1 VAGIEEEERR
11 HAASRRDAYV
21 RRSLRIEAGRARGG
35 DEQSAQETGV
45 PQRARSDARQVG
57 GDVRERVGLHMVA
70 GVHGA
75 KLESGRN
82 SRNADA
88 AARRATVAWRLSF
101 TAMTPRRT
109 LGTIPNILSASRLV
123 LAAGFVAV
131 GAAEARI
138 GLIGAAAITDMLDG
152 WLARRVKATS
162 RWGALLDPIADRVF
176 VLTVVGTFLFTGALS
191 TTAYFILISR
201 DLATAVGFLVAKTI
215 AWLRPVQFKA
225 RPAGKVVTVL
235 QLLTLLA
242 VLAWPEGVNLL
253 LAAVAVASVLA
264 IVDYTLALWRARVR

>member
-1 VAGIEEEERR
+1 MWVSEVACTW
-11 HAASRRDAYV
+11 
-21 RRSLRIEAGRARGG
+21 SLEF
-35 DEQSAQETGV
+35 T
-45 PQRARSDARQVG
+45 
-57 GDVRERVGLHMVA
+57 
-70 GVHGA
+70 GA

-82 SRNADA
+82 RSNADA
-88 AARRATVAWRLSF
+88 AARRATVVRRLSF
-101 TAMTPRRT
+101 TTMTPRRT
-109 LGTIPNILSASRLV
+109 LGTIPNLISASRLV

-138 GLIGAAAITDMLDG
+138 GLIGAAALTDMLDG

-225 RPAGKVVTVL
+225 RAMGKVVTVL

-242 VLAWPEGVNLL
+242 VLAWPEAVTLL

-264 IVDYTLALWRARVR
+264 IVDYTLALWRARAR